1 MSPVWLMEEW
11 GRAVALWLAHGV
23 WQTSVVVLVAGGAL
37 WLLRRRSAR
46 ARYAVGCL
54 ALAVVVLSPMA
65 TLLLS
70 SPVSAPVEQPLLAAA
85 ESGRATSIVEDSR
98 RLAGGVLPSPSPQT
112 MSVPEDSFT
121 RWPFVVGGLWLGGA
135 CVALLRLALGWRRL
149 TRRLVRPATPASV
162 ALHLLVSHVAGQ
174 LGLRRAVKVL
184 ESAVAP
190 SPLVLGVVRPVL
202 VLPRGMRERL
212 SPAQLEAVL
221 AHELTHVRRHDT
233 VVNFV
238 QSLVEVLFFFHPAA
252 RWLSAQVRLEREH
265 CCDDAAVGFCGDAR
279 VYSSALLGL
288 EELRQ
293 AGPVVALGAGTQP
306 LAERVRRLLGQ
317 APRREVPRK
326 ARLAARAGVVLA
338 VLVASGAAW
347 AWEVPEPLS
356 TPARPRTGLAA
367 AVCAR
372 AVYPKDFTAITTYE
386 NDGSLT
392 LNRISHRIS
401 VSRCGRIRLES
412 ADGRSPHVLL
422 YDVTT
427 RERVA
432 LDVRA
437 RTYDV
442 IPSPGDLGL
451 PLHLPDGCSE
461 SQKDCQLQG
470 EEVLEGRLTRR
481 WRRVHA
487 PHDTMTQW
495 VDAELGYAIR
505 EESDL
510 FGTLRVSN
518 IQFVEQDA
526 TRFVIPSDYQ
536 EDISP

>member
-1 MSPVWLMEEW
+1 MSPAWLMEEG
-11 GRAVALWLAHGV
+11 GRALALWLAHGV
-23 WQTSVVVLVAGGAL
+23 WQTSVVVLVAGAAL
-37 WLLRRRSAR
+37 WLLRHRSAR

-54 ALAVVVLSPMA
+54 ALAALVLSPVA

-70 SPVSAPVEQPLLAAA
+70 SPASAPVAQALIAAGSERPA
-85 ESGRATSIVEDSR
+85 SIVEDSR
-98 RLAGGVLPSPSPQT
+98 RLAGGVFPSPSSRA
-112 MSVPEDSFT
+112 MREPEPEASLT
-121 RWPFVVGGLWLGGA
+121 RWPLVLGGLWFGGA

-149 TRRLVRPATPASV
+149 TRRLVQPATPASSS
-162 ALHLLVSHVAGQ
+162 LHLLVSHVAGQ

-184 ESAVAP
+184 ESAFAP

-221 AHELTHVRRHDT
+221 AHELTHVRRHDI

-265 CCDDAAVGFCGDAR
+265 CCDDAAVGFCGNAR

-293 AGPVVALGAGTQP
+293 EGPVVALGAGTQP

-326 ARLAARAGVVLA
+326 ARLAGRVGVVLA
-338 VLVASGAAW
+338 VLVVSGAAW

-356 TPARPRTGLAA
+356 TPAHAKTGLSA
-367 AVCAR
+367 AVCSR
-372 AVYPKDFTAITTYE
+372 SVYPKDFTATLTHK
-386 NDGSLT
+386 NDGRT
-392 LNRISHRIS
+392 LRHRLS

-412 ADGRSPHVLL
+412 EDGRSPMVLL

-427 RERVA
+427 HEWVS
-432 LDVRA
+432 LDMRA
-437 RTYDV
+437 RDYALLPTRADQ
-442 IPSPGDLGL
+442 GL
-451 PLHLPDGCSE
+451 PLHLPDGCLA

-470 EEVLEGRLTRR
+470 EEVVEGRRARR

-510 FGTLRVSN
+510 FGSLRVSN
-518 IQFVEQDA
+518 IQFVEHDA
-526 TRFVIPSDYQ
+526 ARFVIPSDFQ
-536 EDISP
+536 EDLSP

>member
-1 MSPVWLMEEW
+1 MSPTWLMEEW

-23 WQTSVVVLVAGGAL
+23 WQTSVVVLVAGVAL
-37 WLLRRRSAR
+37 WLLRHRSAR

-54 ALAVVVLSPMA
+54 ALAVLVLAPVA

-70 SPVSAPVEQPLLAAA
+70 SPASVPVEQVL
-85 ESGRATSIVEDSR
+85 ESTQSAPPRSIVEDSR
-98 RLAGGVLPSPSPQT
+98 RLAGGALPSPSAQSTSEP
-112 MSVPEDSFT
+112 VDSFT
-121 RWPFVVGGLWLGGA
+121 RWPLVVGGLWLGGA
-135 CVALLRLALGWRRL
+135 VLALLRLAVEWRRL
-149 TRRLVRPATPASV
+149 KRRLVRPATPASS

-174 LGLRRAVKVL
+174 LGLRREVKVL
-184 ESAVAP
+184 ESVVAP
-190 SPLVLGVVRPVL
+190 SPLVVGVVRPVL

-306 LAERVRRLLGQ
+306 LAERVRRLLGHS
-317 APRREVPRK
+317 PRREAPRK
-326 ARLAARAGVVLA
+326 ARLAGRVAGVLA

-347 AWEVPEPLS
+347 AWEVPESLS
-356 TPARPRTGLAA
+356 TPARPRSALASS
-367 AVCAR
+367 VCSR
-372 AVYPKDFTAITTYE
+372 AVYPKDFTAISTYE
-386 NDGSLT
+386 AGGRT
-392 LNRISHRIS
+392 LRNRIF

-412 ADGRSPHVLL
+412 ESGRTPVVML
-422 YDVTT
+422 YDVNS

-432 LDVRA
+432 LSVRE
-437 RTYDV
+437 RDYFVLSDK
-442 IPSPGDLGL
+442 GDLGL
-451 PLHLPDGCSE
+451 PLHLPGGCSE
-461 SQKDCQLQG
+461 SQQDCQLQG
-470 EEVLEGRLTRR
+470 EEVVEGRPTRR

-487 PHDTMTQW
+487 PHDTVTQW
-495 VDAELGYAIR
+495 VDVELGYTIR

-510 FGTLRVSN
+510 FGTLRVSD
-518 IQFVEQDA
+518 IQFIEQDA
-526 TRFVIPSDYQ
+526 GRFVIPSDYQ
-536 EDISP
+536 EDVSP

>member
-1 MSPVWLMEEW
+1 MSPAWLMEEW

-23 WQTSVVVLVAGGAL
+23 WQTSVVVLIAGVAL
-37 WLLRRRSAR
+37 WLLRHRSAR

-54 ALAVVVLSPMA
+54 ALAALVLAPVA

-70 SPVSAPVEQPLLAAA
+70 PPASAPVAPVAAQG
-85 ESGRATSIVEDSR
+85 ERPTSIVEDSQ
-98 RLAGGVLPSPSPQT
+98 RLAGGVLPSPSSRTLSEPA
-112 MSVPEDSFT
+112 PESFFT
-121 RWPFVVGGLWLGGA
+121 RWPLVLGGLWLGGA

-149 TRRLVRPATPASV
+149 TRRLVRPATPASS

-184 ESAVAP
+184 ESASAP

-202 VLPRGMRERL
+202 VLPRGLRERL

-265 CCDDAAVGFCGDAR
+265 CCDDAAVGFCGNAR
-279 VYSSALLGL
+279 LYSSALLGL

-293 AGPVVALGAGTQP
+293 EGPVVALGAGTQP
-306 LAERVRRLLGQ
+306 LAERVRRMLGQ

-326 ARLAARAGVVLA
+326 ARLAGRVGVVLA
-338 VLVASGAAW
+338 VLVASSAAW

-356 TPARPRTGLAA
+356 TPARPRTGLSA
-367 AVCAR
+367 AVCSR

-386 NDGSLT
+386 SGGRLIRN
-392 LNRISHRIS
+392 RIS
-401 VSRCGRIRLES
+401 VSRCGRIRLE
-412 ADGRSPHVLL
+412 AENGRALLVML
-422 YDVTT
+422 YDVNS
-427 RERVA
+427 RERVS
-432 LDVRA
+432 LDVRE
-437 RTYDV
+437 RDYYV
-442 IPSPGDLGL
+442 MPHPGDLGL
-451 PLHLPDGCSE
+451 PLHLPGGCSE

-470 EEVLEGRLTRR
+470 EEVVDGRLTRR

-487 PHDTMTQW
+487 PHDTVTQW

-518 IQFVEQDA
+518 IQFIEQDA

-536 EDISP
+536 EHVSP